1 MSATQIM
8 REARTL
14 LLAGRGV
21 AEVAWEVGCRSPT
34 SFSAAFARMH
44 GLSPA
49 RWRDAAKAEVEQVGS
64 HEGDSPGQ
72 TQ

>member
-1 MSATQIM
+1 MSATRIM

-21 AEVAWEVGCRSPT
+21 AEVAQEVGYRSST

-44 GLSPA
+44 GLPPA
-49 RWRDAAKAEVEQVGS
+49 RWRDAAKAEVEQVGP